1 MTIISS
7 YVTPP
12 ATEGAPNMQEI
23 STARGWADQCLSMPD
38 DLAAVVR
45 VLGCGRWQCEM
56 GMKREIQAYFCYGI
70 ERKMQ
75 DNCEGIRIG
84 YFVFFGAKDGGNMLV
99 WKQ

>member
-1 MTIISS
+1 
-7 YVTPP
+7 
-12 ATEGAPNMQEI
+12 
-23 STARGWADQCLSMPD
+23 
-38 DLAAVVR
+38 
-45 VLGCGRWQCEM
+45 
-56 GMKREIQAYFCYGI
+56 MKREIQAYFCYGI